1 MRDKVTIRGLL
12 VALIFAVTAS
22 ATALAE
28 LVTGTVSDDTGEL
41 LIGATVVLKGS
52 ENIITVTDLDGNYS
66 LQVPDIKNG
75 VLSFSYI
82 GVEPKDVP
90 IKGRTTV
97 DVVLVNT
104 ATALDE
110 VVVIGYGKQK
120 KASIVGA
127 ITQAS
132 GEVLERAGGV
142 SVSARPSQAI
152 CPESSPRHHPV
163 CPARKTPRSS
173 SARRAHGTTRAP
185 SCSLTASNAR

>member
-142 SVSARPSQAI
+142 SSVGGPHRQ
-152 CPESSPRHHPV
+152 
-163 CPARKTPRSS
+163 
-173 SARRAHGTTRAP
+173 SARRHHHGIIRY
-185 SCSLTASNAR
+185 ARRGRP